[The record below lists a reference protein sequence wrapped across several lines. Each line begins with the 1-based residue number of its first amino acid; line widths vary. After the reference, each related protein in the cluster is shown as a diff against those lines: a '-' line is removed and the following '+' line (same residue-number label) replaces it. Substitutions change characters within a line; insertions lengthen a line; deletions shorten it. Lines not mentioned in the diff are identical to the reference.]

1 MPSIKHSNYTIN
13 PCGCVEGN
21 DISTSCL
28 LRRSTFCFSATVKAL
43 HVLEVS
49 SAVSR
54 IDSSRRNGSAGD
66 TPHGMRVLR
75 GSETPKLHAAKAAK
89 EGFFTCS
96 KGSMR
101 PATSAQLRLIPVDGI
116 LLAAKQRFSGRN
128 LRDRPRERPIFQ
140 GFCVSPRRLRSWHHC
155 QQLRNL
161 LRVAGGAGSDA
172 AAEAVDGRAKAMQLD
187 VVGFGESR
195 MWDGCV
201 EIVLGFDTK
210 DGWFWLAVAWR
221 LVVSASG

>member
-54 IDSSRRNGSAGD
+54 IESSRRNESAGD

-75 GSETPKLHAAKAAK
+75 GSETPKLHAAKAAE
-89 EGFFTCS
+89 EGFSLALRTAC
-96 KGSMR
+96 
-101 PATSAQLRLIPVDGI
+101 PATYAQLRFLPVDCI
-116 LLAAKQRFSGRN
+116 LLAAKQRFSGRTKHT
-128 LRDRPRERPIFQ
+128 PAICTSYQQPCG
-140 GFCVSPRRLRSWHHC
+140 GFAARWICAVRRARW
-155 QQLRNL
+155 
-161 LRVAGGAGSDA
+161 GYY
-172 AAEAVDGRAKAMQLD
+172 AEFPLAQTEWID
-187 VVGFGESR
+187 GFGN
-195 MWDGCV
+195 WK
-201 EIVLGFDTK
+201 TK
-210 DGWFWLAVAWR
+210 DGSCRRA
-221 LVVSASG
+221 GGK